1 MLIPSGHY
9 PDDLDTT
16 SLALMVLRP
25 QPDVVTSVLDEMLT
39 YLNSDG
45 TIQVSHTKGSDT
57 FSLCEIR
64 TIDSPDTSLKH
75 IITCRHTMTA
85 RDLEPTPLSAQTC

>member
-1 MLIPSGHY
+1 MLIPGSGY

-25 QPDVVTSVLDEMLT
+25 HNDVVTSVLDEMLK
-39 YLNSDG
+39 YLNEDG
-45 TIQVSHTKGSDT
+45 TVQVSHTKRSDT

-64 TIDSPDTSLKH
+64 TIDNPDTSLKH
-75 IITCRHTMTA
+75 ITTCRHTLIA
-85 RDLEPTPLSAQTC
+85 RDLEPTLLSAQTC

>member
-1 MLIPSGHY
+1 MLIPGGHF

-25 QPDVVTSVLDEMLT
+25 HPDVVTSVLDEMIK

-45 TIQVSHTKGSDT
+45 TIQVSHTKESDM
-57 FSLCEIR
+57 FISR
-64 TIDSPDTSLKH
+64 GNPQH
-75 IITCRHTMTA
+75 
-85 RDLEPTPLSAQTC
+85 

>member
-1 MLIPSGHY
+1 MLIPGGQF

-25 QPDVVTSVLDEMLT
+25 HPEVVTSVLDEMVK

-45 TIQVSHTKGSDT
+45 TIQVSHIKGSDT
-57 FSLCEIR
+57 F
-64 TIDSPDTSLKH
+64 TSRGKPQH
-75 IITCRHTMTA
+75 
-85 RDLEPTPLSAQTC
+85 